1 MTPFELEEEEEEEE
15 EEERASDTAA
25 LTQRADGRTVG
36 EVGTSK
42 WTLVTECN

>member
-1 MTPFELEEEEEEEE
+1 MTPFELKEE

-25 LTQRADGRTVG
+25 LTRRADGRTRTVG

>member
-1 MTPFELEEEEEEEE
+1 MTPFELEEEEK
-15 EEERASDTAA
+15 EERASDTAA
-25 LTQRADGRTVG
+25 LAHTDSRRAEG